1 MMHKN
6 RLICLIFA
14 SFGLPAFMFGQNN
27 SGKENVTEQSVS
39 ITVEQA
45 GAHALVYISSL
56 KSADIDLSIKERA

>member
-14 SFGLPAFMFGQNN
+14 SFGLSAFMFGQNN

-45 GAHALVYISSL
+45 VA
-56 KSADIDLSIKERA
+56 